1 MLVPTVLRLILVRL
15 KTGCRAEPSR
25 RLEQV
30 YTMCVYRP
38 WEALVNARDSEPLEL
53 TVFKSGNSSA
63 LRLPKAL
70 DFEPGERVVAFRE
83 GEALILRHADAKG
96 WPVGY
101 FVSWEA
107 STIELPERSKPES
120 RDARMKR
127 LFGEK
132 GSF

>member
-1 MLVPTVLRLILVRL
+1 MDTRNL
-15 KTGCRAEPSR
+15 
-25 RLEQV
+25 
-30 YTMCVYRP
+30 
-38 WEALVNARDSEPLEL
+38 EPLEL

-63 LRLPKAL
+63 LRLLKAL
-70 DFEPGERVVAFRE
+70 GFEPGERVVAYRD
-83 GEALILRHADAKG
+83 GEALVLKHADAKG

-101 FVSWEA
+101 FESWEA
-107 STIELPERSKPES
+107 SAIELPERSKAGT

>member
-1 MLVPTVLRLILVRL
+1 MR
-15 KTGCRAEPSR
+15 
-25 RLEQV
+25 
-30 YTMCVYRP
+30 VYRS
-38 WEALVNARDSEPLEL
+38 WVVLVNARNSEPLEL

-70 DFEPGERVVAFRE
+70 GFQPGERVVAFRE

-101 FVSWEA
+101 FDSWEA

-120 RDARMKR
+120 GDARMKR

-132 GSF
+132 GGF